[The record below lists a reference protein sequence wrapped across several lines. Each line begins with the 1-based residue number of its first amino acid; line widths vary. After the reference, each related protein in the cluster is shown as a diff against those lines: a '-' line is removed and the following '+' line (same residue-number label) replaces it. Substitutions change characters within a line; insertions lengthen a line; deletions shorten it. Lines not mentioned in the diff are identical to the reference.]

1 MDKISIQELTDIIA
15 QQTGQTKKF
24 SEQFLREL
32 VSVISEYLVNDGLVK
47 VKGLGTFKVIT
58 VEERKSVD
66 VTTGREIVLPAHSKV
81 QFIPEES
88 VKQTINEPY
97 SHLETTVLDN
107 PVSERY
113 ADAKP
118 AEPEKP
124 KEQEKPKTE
133 KPEPVKPKTEEPV
146 EPAPV
151 EPEQPETVEPEPE
164 KPKAEKPAKQK
175 PEPEKK
181 PEYKSDN
188 EEDENKGSNS
198 IWWWLGSFVLLDLLL
213 ILYFT
218 MPNWKPAIM
227 GAFGSDDTDP
237 VIVDTLSEEEEL
249 AKEQAYADSLLA
261 IADSMLF
268 SYQDS
273 ISNAI
278 ADEYT
283 SEPVKEAVKETEPAK
298 EPEKAKEPAITFD
311 NYDYK
316 MAMNAPVREVVTVID
331 GSRLTMVAYRAYG
344 HKDFWVYV
352 YDANRDVLRRPSG
365 IAKGMSLKIA
375 DLPAELVDPKSEEAL
390 AKAHELAKKY
400 SN

>member
-107 PVSERY
+107 PV
-113 ADAKP
+113 KP
-118 AEPEKP
+118 AEP
-124 KEQEKPKTE
+124 
-133 KPEPVKPKTEEPV
+133 VKAEEPV
-146 EPAPV
+146 ELAPV

-164 KPKAEKPAKQK
+164 KPKAEKPVKQK
-175 PEPEKK
+175 PEPENK

-188 EEDENKGSNS
+188 EEDKNKGSNS

-298 EPEKAKEPAITFD
+298 EPEKAKEPTITFD

>member
-107 PVSERY
+107 
-113 ADAKP
+113 
-118 AEPEKP
+118 
-124 KEQEKPKTE
+124 
-133 KPEPVKPKTEEPV
+133 PVKPKTEEPV

-375 DLPAELVDPKSEEAL
+375 DLPAELVDPKSEDAL

>member
-32 VSVISEYLVNDGLVK
+32 VSVISEYLVNDGIVK

-81 QFIPEES
+81 QFIPEDS

-97 SHLETTVLDN
+97 SHLETTILDN
-107 PVSERY
+107 PVDEKYS
-113 ADAKP
+113 DAKP
-118 AEPEKP
+118 AAPKNKPVQKPKPAEPEKPSEPEKP
-124 KEQEKPKTE
+124 KEQEKPKAE
-133 KPEPVKPKTEEPV
+133 KPEPVKP
-146 EPAPV
+146 A
-151 EPEQPETVEPEPE
+151 EPEQPEKPKVE
-164 KPKAEKPAKQK
+164 KPVK
-175 PEPEKK
+175 PEPEKE
-181 PEYKSDN
+181 PEYKSDS
-188 EEDENKGSNS
+188 EEEENKGSNS
-198 IWWWLGSFVLLDLLL
+198 IWWWLGAFVLIDLLL

-218 MPNWKPAIM
+218 MPSWKPAIM
-227 GAFGSDDTDP
+227 GVFGSDDNTEP
-237 VIVDTLSEEEEL
+237 VVVDTLSEEEEL

-261 IADSMLF
+261 IADSMLI

-273 ISNAI
+273 VSNAI

-283 SEPVKEAVKETEPAK
+283 SEPVKEPA
-298 EPEKAKEPAITFD
+298 PAKEPAITFD

-375 DLPAELVDPKSEEAL
+375 DLPAELVDPKSDEAL

>member
-32 VSVISEYLVNDGLVK
+32 VSVISEYLVNDGIVK

-81 QFIPEES
+81 QFIPEDS

-97 SHLETTVLDN
+97 SHLETTILDN
-107 PVSERY
+107 PVDEKYS
-113 ADAKP
+113 DAKPAAPKNKPVQKPKP

-124 KEQEKPKTE
+124 KEQEKPKAE
-133 KPEPVKPKTEEPV
+133 KPE
-146 EPAPV
+146 PV
-151 EPEQPETVEPEPE
+151 EPEQPEEPKVE
-164 KPKAEKPAKQK
+164 KPVK
-175 PEPEKK
+175 PEPEKE
-181 PEYKSDN
+181 PEYKSDS
-188 EEDENKGSNS
+188 EEEENKGSNS
-198 IWWWLGSFVLLDLLL
+198 IWWWLGAFVLIDLLL

-218 MPNWKPAIM
+218 MPSWKPAIM
-227 GAFGSDDTDP
+227 GAFGSDDNTEP
-237 VIVDTLSEEEEL
+237 VVVDTLSEEEEL

-261 IADSMLF
+261 IADSMLI

-273 ISNAI
+273 VSNAI
-278 ADEYT
+278 ANEYT
-283 SEPVKEAVKETEPAK
+283 SEPV
-298 EPEKAKEPAITFD
+298 KEPAITFD

-375 DLPAELVDPKSEEAL
+375 DLPAELVDPKSDEAL

>member
-32 VSVISEYLVNDGLVK
+32 VSVISEYLVNDGIVK

-81 QFIPEES
+81 QFIPEDS

-97 SHLETTVLDN
+97 SHLETTILDN
-107 PVSERY
+107 PVDEKCS
-113 ADAKP
+113 DAKPAAPKNKPVQKPKP

-124 KEQEKPKTE
+124 KEQEKPKAE
-133 KPEPVKPKTEEPV
+133 KPE
-146 EPAPV
+146 PV
-151 EPEQPETVEPEPE
+151 EPEQPEEPKVE
-164 KPKAEKPAKQK
+164 KPVK
-175 PEPEKK
+175 PEPEKE
-181 PEYKSDN
+181 PEYKSDS
-188 EEDENKGSNS
+188 EEEENKGSNS
-198 IWWWLGSFVLLDLLL
+198 IWWWLGAFVLIDLLL

-218 MPNWKPAIM
+218 MPSWKPAIM
-227 GAFGSDDTDP
+227 GAFGSDDNTEL
-237 VIVDTLSEEEEL
+237 VVVDTLSEEEEL

-273 ISNAI
+273 VSNAI
-278 ADEYT
+278 ANEYT
-283 SEPVKEAVKETEPAK
+283 SEPV
-298 EPEKAKEPAITFD
+298 KEPAITFD

>member
-32 VSVISEYLVNDGLVK
+32 VSVISEYLVNDGIVK

-81 QFIPEES
+81 QFIPEDS

-97 SHLETTVLDN
+97 SHLETTILDN
-107 PVSERY
+107 PVDEKYS
-113 ADAKP
+113 DAKPAAPKNKPVQKPKP

-124 KEQEKPKTE
+124 KEQEKPKAE
-133 KPEPVKPKTEEPV
+133 KPE
-146 EPAPV
+146 PV
-151 EPEQPETVEPEPE
+151 EPEQPEEPKVE
-164 KPKAEKPAKQK
+164 KPVK
-175 PEPEKK
+175 PEPEKE
-181 PEYKSDN
+181 PEYKSDS
-188 EEDENKGSNS
+188 EEEENKGSNS
-198 IWWWLGSFVLLDLLL
+198 IWWWLGAFVLIDLLL

-218 MPNWKPAIM
+218 MPSWKPAIM
-227 GAFGSDDTDP
+227 GAFGSDDNTEP
-237 VIVDTLSEEEEL
+237 VVVDTLSEEEEL

-273 ISNAI
+273 VSNAI

-283 SEPVKEAVKETEPAK
+283 SEPV
-298 EPEKAKEPAITFD
+298 KEPAITFD

>member
-107 PVSERY
+107 PV
-113 ADAKP
+113 KP
-118 AEPEKP
+118 AEP
-124 KEQEKPKTE
+124 
-133 KPEPVKPKTEEPV
+133 VKAEEPV